1 MKARAYAKVNLGLEV
16 LSRRS
21 DGYHE
26 IRTILQTIDLYDR
39 LSFEI
44 CDGGLELVTDDPAL
58 PKGEGNLVVQAAR
71 LLAEEVGEDRGA
83 RIELEKAIPAGRGLG
98 GGSSDAAMTLLALNE
113 IWQAGLTKVD
123 LCRLAARIGM
133 DVPFFLLGGT
143 ALGIGRG
150 EEVYPLECLREV
162 PIVLIL
168 PDFAISTAEAY
179 GSLILTKR
187 EPSLKLRDL
196 ALSYLGGRKELLDL
210 VNDLEFATLDYAP
223 AIREYKENLLEL
235 GASVSLMSGS
245 GSAVFGIFH
254 DEAMAC
260 SAANLLE
267 TRGIHAIATST
278 LTRSTYTE
286 RRLDFRP
293 RHFGGS

>member
-1 MKARAYAKVNLGLEV
+1 MKVRAYAKINLGLEV

-26 IRTILQTIDLYDR
+26 IRTILQTVDMYDR
-39 LSFEI
+39 LSFQI
-44 CDGGLELVTDDPAL
+44 RDSGVELVTDDPDL
-58 PKGEGNLVVQAAR
+58 PTDEGNLVVRAAR
-71 LLAEEVGEDRGA
+71 MLAEEVKEARGA
-83 RIELEKAIPAGRGLG
+83 YVELKKTIPAGRGLG

-113 IWQAGLTKVD
+113 LWQAGLSELD
-123 LCRLAARIGM
+123 LCRLAGRIGM
-133 DVPFFLLGGT
+133 DVPFFLVGGA

-150 EEVYPLECLREV
+150 EEVFPLDCQLEV

-210 VNDLEFATLDYAP
+210 VNDLEFATLDHTP
-223 AIREYKENLLEL
+223 AIHEYKEQLLEL
-235 GASVSLMSGS
+235 GASLSLMSGS
-245 GSAVFGIFH
+245 GSAVFGIFDH
-254 DEAMAC
+254 EALAR
-260 SAANLLE
+260 SAAARLE
-267 TRGIHAIATST
+267 TKGIRAIATCT
-278 LTRSTYTE
+278 LNRRAYKE
-286 RRLDFRP
+286 RRLEVRP
-293 RHFGGS
+293 RHFGES